1 MTPSTSPPFQ
11 LTGRKQFLYQSL
23 AHKSPPMGELYES
36 AIRAF
41 QDNANPGRIFL
52 AAHSIREM
60 TKDLPKVLD
69 VPVLTDHGR
78 MRDRLD
84 AMERS
89 WNGARA
95 SACNQGGAWTGE
107 IDRPLRRLLVKL
119 PEFFTWRS
127 ESDPKMRDS
136 ATALFRRVDPAGRP
150 LPEPLEK
157 RRAERWIEL
166 HTYFNAAAHRAPT
179 TEAEFLTRLDE
190 LERIL
195 MDSISP
201 QPSEDFSVIDAI
213 FLEDR
218 ADA

>member
-1 MTPSTSPPFQ
+1 MTPGGLPL
-11 LTGRKQFLYQSL
+11 LTLSGRQQFLSQSL
-23 AHKSPPMGELYES
+23 AQRNATMGDLYVC
-36 AIRAF
+36 ALRAF
-41 QDNANPGRIFL
+41 QDTVNPGRIFL

-84 AMERS
+84 ALERLWMAS
-89 WNGARA
+89 QG
-95 SACNQGGAWTGE
+95 SACHRGGAWTGE
-107 IDRPLRRLLVKL
+107 IDTPLRRLLSKL
-119 PEFFTWRS
+119 PEFFEWRNES
-127 ESDPKMRDS
+127 EPKMRVS

-157 RRAERWIEL
+157 QRADRWIEL
-166 HTYFNAAAHRAPT
+166 HTYFNATAHRSPT
-179 TEAEFLTRLDE
+179 TEAEFSAKLDE

-195 MDSISP
+195 LDSLSP
-201 QPSEDFSVIDAI
+201 TPSQDFAAIDAI
-213 FLEDR
+213 LEEA

>member
-1 MTPSTSPPFQ
+1 MTPSTLPSFQ
-11 LTGRKQFLYQSL
+11 LSGRQQFLFQSL
-23 AHKSPPMGELYES
+23 TQRNPVLGELYDC

-41 QDNANPGRIFL
+41 QEYGNPGRIFL

-84 AMERS
+84 ALEKS
-89 WNGARA
+89 WDGALSSDCYR
-95 SACNQGGAWTGE
+95 GGAWSGE
-107 IDRPLRRLLVKL
+107 IDPPLRKLLVKL
-119 PEFFTWRS
+119 PEFFKWRS
-127 ESDPKMRDS
+127 ESEPKMRDS

-150 LPEPLEK
+150 LPAPLEK
-157 RRAERWIEL
+157 RRADHWIEL
-166 HTYFNAAAHRAPT
+166 HTYFNATAHRSPT
-179 TEAEFLTRLDE
+179 TEAEFSAKLDE

-195 MDSISP
+195 MDSLNP

-213 FLEDR
+213 FLEDS